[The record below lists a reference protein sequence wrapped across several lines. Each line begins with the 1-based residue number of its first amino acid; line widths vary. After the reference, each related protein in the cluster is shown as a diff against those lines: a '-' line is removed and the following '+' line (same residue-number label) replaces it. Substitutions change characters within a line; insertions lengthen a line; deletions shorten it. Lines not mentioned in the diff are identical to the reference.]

1 MKKTGMLMKR
11 MMCVVLVMAMLM
23 GVLPS
28 TTVAAA
34 DNETKTTVTLK
45 VTTTGTLQED
55 KVLTK
60 RMLKDCIEVTA
71 IEKTTIRKPGESKKV
86 TVQDEKVITKYD
98 CAQIGKK
105 ITYKKDYPNKG
116 CYKLTIS
123 YKGAKK
129 SVWVKVRKSPT
140 VKSLK
145 VTLKNGAKLQENVK
159 FTEKLADKSIKVV
172 ATLANGKKVVIKAKD
187 YDSKQFGKKVT
198 YKKSGS
204 NKGKYQVE
212 ISYKGKKQKIWVPVK
227 KAPTVKSLTVKA
239 TQKLPEGK
247 NLTKSML
254 KVTAKM
260 SDGKTKV
267 ITDYSCAQ
275 LGKKIT
281 YGSNGKFSVTVKS
294 GGKSKKVSL
303 SVQKAPE
310 TTFKLSAEMTG
321 QGKLL
326 IDGSEVAFYGGKSTI
341 TIKKGN
347 HTALAV
353 AADGHQL
360 KVFEIDGQKQ
370 NAGSANFNVTKNT
383 TIKLAFE
390 EIPPVIK
397 YNVSLTKTGNGSV
410 KFAGTELTTAGTKVK
425 PGSYDA
431 EVTPAEGYKLSEW
444 KVNGVKQMGPK
455 ATILVA
461 DNVKIEAVFVEVK
474 HNVSLT
480 VTGNG
485 SVKFAGAELTTA
497 GTKVKPGSYD
507 AEVTPAEG
515 YKLSEWKVNG
525 LKQVG
530 TKATIIVT
538 NDVKIEAVF
547 EKIEPVV
554 IKRKVTLKKTGDGD
568 GKVSILGEL
577 TEAGMEL
584 EEGLFEAEIYPNDDS
599 VVSWWKINGV
609 EKTGLISNL
618 PETGDVVI
626 EVEFKKIPSAI
637 KHSVS
642 LVKTGEGTV
651 EFAGKELTT
660 AIETVPGNYQT
671 VVTPA
676 EGYKL
681 TSWSVNGIKQEG
693 TTAEVTVDKDT
704 VIEVVFEEIKH
715 SVSLVKTGEGTV
727 EFAGK
732 ELTTAIE
739 TVPGNYQTVVTPAEG
754 YSLTSWSINGVKQRE
769 TTAEVIVTED
779 TVIEVVFTAIPKH
792 KVSVAKTGMGKVFID
807 SEEVEFYK
815 GNATLKL
822 QPGLYEVD
830 NQAADGYKFS
840 TFKMDGRAL
849 PSAKETISVT
859 KETTLEV
866 VFVEEDVYVTV
877 SYNRPEGG
885 NILKEAVL
893 AGDALNPPEAPSIKD
908 KEFEGWLI
916 DGILY
921 PLDKLSEMLEVIK
934 SLTKNKQDVEITASY
949 RNVEVY
955 YTVTTNV
962 LLADEYG
969 NELPSNSVLA
979 GTKIQT
985 IAPEEKDGQVFSH
998 YENEKGENI
1007 GNSRVYQT
1015 FIHNNRTI
1023 LAVYEDKP
1031 APKEPLVYFKSEVE
1045 TNPAEGKLLYQVS
1058 IDIPVEYEVL
1068 EWGVAL
1074 STSNENVDCDTG
1086 KRFAD
1091 TSDAQH
1097 ANLAEGPISV
1107 TNTKAF
1113 ERHAVVHAIPYA
1125 IIKSA
1130 DGGTQVVYGSRM
1142 HTQL

>member
-676 EGYKL
+676 EGY
-681 TSWSVNGIKQEG
+681 
-693 TTAEVTVDKDT
+693 
-704 VIEVVFEEIKH
+704 
-715 SVSLVKTGEGTV
+715 
-727 EFAGK
+727 
-732 ELTTAIE
+732 
-739 TVPGNYQTVVTPAEG
+739 
-754 YSLTSWSINGVKQRE
+754 SLTSWSINGVKQRE